1 MIFNVENSAGAT
13 VYDIDGK
20 GKIDRVL
27 MINTMTGAVVVAKQ
41 PLQLNHKGS
50 IDRETIRF
58 ETIRPIYGG
67 GTKPCLFHCYG
78 RQA

>member
-1 MIFNVENSAGAT
+1 MIFNAENSAGAT

-20 GKIDRVL
+20 EKINRVL
-27 MINTMTGAVVVAKQ
+27 MINTKTGAVVVAKL
-41 PLQLNHKGS
+41 PLRMNHKGS

-58 ETIRPIYGG
+58 ETIHPIYGG